1 MMGLVKKN
9 AKRASWQIVSFV
21 TSGDLL
27 ATHIMGAAPE
37 RKEGFEM
44 DERVWHKQYDEGV
57 PNEVEVPALRL
68 HDFLEQSAKDFP
80 ERPCSIFKGAV
91 ITYREMSELTDRLAA
106 GLVARGV
113 SKGDRVAIFMPNSPQ
128 FVIAFYAILKAGGV
142 VVATNPLYTH
152 REIEHQTNDSGAELM
167 LVMSNFYNAVKE
179 VRPDTRLQKLI
190 VTNIKE
196 YLPPVIR
203 LLFTV
208 AKERSGGHRVTLEQG
223 DEWMQD
229 VLSQHTAADRPDL
242 EINSN
247 DTALFQYTG
256 GTTGLSKGAIGLHRN
271 LVANTLQGEAWLSA
285 VGEDPGE
292 GVTLMAIPMF
302 HVYGLVVGM
311 AVAVKNAA
319 AMVMIP
325 NPRDLKDVLGSID
338 KYRPTLYPGVP
349 AMYNAINNHPDVLAG
364 KYDLSSIKACISG
377 SAPLLRET
385 KVKFEELTGGKLVEG
400 FGLTESLVAT
410 HANPIMG
417 ENRIG
422 SIGVPFPN
430 VDSRIISLDDDV
442 TVLEPNGV
450 GELVIKSPS
459 IMKGYHN
466 MPTETANTVRDGWLY
481 TGDIAYMDDDGYFY
495 IVDRKKEMIKP
506 SGFQVW
512 PREVEEAIAE
522 NPKVLDVGVAGIPD
536 AYRGESVKAW
546 VVLKPEQTATAEELQ
561 DWCRDRLAP
570 FKVPTQIEFRDELPK
585 TTVGK
590 ILRRELVRQDKEKV
604 EAESAAG

>member
-1 MMGLVKKN
+1 
-9 AKRASWQIVSFV
+9 
-21 TSGDLL
+21 
-27 ATHIMGAAPE
+27 
-37 RKEGFEM
+37 
-44 DERVWHKQYDEGV
+44 
-57 PNEVEVPALRL
+57 
-68 HDFLEQSAKDFP
+68 
-80 ERPCSIFKGAV
+80 
-91 ITYREMSELTDRLAA
+91 
-106 GLVARGV
+106 
-113 SKGDRVAIFMPNSPQ
+113 
-128 FVIAFYAILKAGGV
+128 
-142 VVATNPLYTH
+142 
-152 REIEHQTNDSGAELM
+152 
-167 LVMSNFYNAVKE
+167 
-179 VRPDTRLQKLI
+179 
-190 VTNIKE
+190 
-196 YLPPVIR
+196 
-203 LLFTV
+203 
-208 AKERSGGHRVTLEQG
+208 VTLQEG

-229 VLSQHTAADRPDL
+229 VLDRHTAADRPKV
-242 EINSN
+242 EIDPN

-256 GTTGLSKGAIGLHRN
+256 GTTGLSKGAIGMHRN

-285 VGEDPGE
+285 VEGERGE
-292 GVTLMAIPMF
+292 GVTLMAIPLF
-302 HVYGLVVGM
+302 HVYGLIVGM
-311 AVAVKNAA
+311 AVAVQSGA
-319 AMVMIP
+319 AMVMVP
-325 NPRDLKDVLGSID
+325 NPRDLKDVLTSID
-338 KYRPTLYPGVP
+338 KYKPNIYPGVP

-430 VDSRIISLDDDV
+430 VDSRIVSLDDDV
-442 TVLEPNGV
+442 TIMEPNEV

-522 NPKVLDVGVAGIPD
+522 NPKVLEVGVAGIPD
-536 AYRGESVKAW
+536 AFRGETVKAW
-546 VVLKPEQTATAEELQ
+546 VVLKPEEAATVEELQ

-590 ILRRELVRQDKEKV
+590 ILRRELVRQDKE
-604 EAESAAG
+604 EAESESAAG